1 MRRRP
6 RARDTVPVLGSDG
19 RTTLGTCEVRK
30 FGRTVGE
37 PYKEITITDLAGRV
51 VARLTVYRL
60 HTRVECDPVE
70 GDAAPVD
77 SKKAVRVAQ
86 AALEA
91 AWEGPDA
98 IYRAIVDRAEACA
111 RESKIERNDSEFG
124 P

>member
-37 PYKEITITDLAGRV
+37 PYKGITIADLDGRT

-70 GDAAPVD
+70 GDAVPVD

-98 IYRAIVDRAEACA
+98 VYQAIVRRADECA
-111 RESKIERNDSEFG
+111 REAALEKEPREE
-124 P
+124 